1 MDVGAHTCRVMA
13 TGPDGKPTS
22 PISDTCGKSTVQCVF
37 GIQMM
42 RSNTNASINFPF
54 LRAIDFNVV
63 EKERVYWAV
72 NTDTVPN
79 IQDLMEL
86 SVHNGCGRI
95 VLIIAALLRGIII
108 QKALADR

>member
-1 MDVGAHTCRVMA
+1 MA
-13 TGPDGKPTS
+13 TGRDGKPTS
-22 PISDTCGKSTVQCVF
+22 PICDTCREGTVQGVF

-42 RSNTNASINFPF
+42 RSDTKASIKFPL

-72 NTDTVPN
+72 NTDTVPD

-86 SVHNGCGRI
+86 SVHNGCGLLV
-95 VLIIAALLRGIII
+95 VLTAGIDKGKI
-108 QKALADR
+108 QKALTDR

>member
-1 MDVGAHTCRVMA
+1 
-13 TGPDGKPTS
+13 
-22 PISDTCGKSTVQCVF
+22 
-37 GIQMM
+37 MM
-42 RSNTNASINFPF
+42 RSNTKASINFPL

-72 NTDTVPN
+72 NTDTVPD

-86 SVHNGCGRI
+86 SVHNGCGLL
-95 VLIIAALLRGIII
+95 VVMIAALIGGIII